1 MGNIFRT
8 QLLHEAFENNENNEK
23 TKGEHK
29 TTPFQKFNKSSA
41 FVKIYVDGNRLL
53 YVSKGPSTVHKSVT
67 MFEKK
72 IEKKTD
78 KLTIFFKK
86 NTSFTCTLLFTNDND
101 ELQISQKIKQS
112 NSKDKSG
119 SSFIVQENLKRLH
132 YFSIFIPSHDE
143 NLYLEYPED
152 MFSLLHQKEIQ
163 MKIPAN
169 LLKETLEKNK
179 RVEKK
184 KVALRKKET
193 LEEGFDGKMW
203 TCDGRI
209 EKR

>member
-8 QLLHEAFENNENNEK
+8 PLLHESFENDKKTGEENN
-23 TKGEHK
+23 K

-41 FVKIYVDGNRLL
+41 FLKIYVDDNRLL
-53 YVSKGPSTVHKSVT
+53 YVSKEPSTLHKNVI
-67 MFEKK
+67 MLEKK
-72 IEKKTD
+72 IEKKTE
-78 KLTIFFKK
+78 KVTIFFKT

-101 ELQISQKIKQS
+101 ELQISQKKNLS

-119 SSFIVQENLKRLH
+119 SSVIVQENVKRLH

-143 NLYLEYPED
+143 HLYLEYPED

-184 KVALRKKET
+184 KMAVRKKEI